1 MSPNKPAEKEEE
13 YFARLE
19 LQKKA
24 KYIEEMRSKMAEE
37 EKERLKELHQMHC
50 PKCGSDLVEI
60 EYKNV
65 MIDKCPECEG
75 VWFDCGE
82 LEQVVTKDDKFLGGV
97 LKIFK

>member
-1 MSPNKPAEKEEE
+1 MSFQKPDEKEAE
-13 YFARLE
+13 YFAREE
-19 LQKKA
+19 LKKKK
-24 KYIEEMRSKMAEE
+24 KYIEGLRAQMAEE
-37 EKERLKELHQMHC
+37 EKEKLQELHYMHC

-75 VWFDCGE
+75 IWFDCGE
-82 LEQVVTKDDKFLGGV
+82 LEQVVTEQDNFLKGV